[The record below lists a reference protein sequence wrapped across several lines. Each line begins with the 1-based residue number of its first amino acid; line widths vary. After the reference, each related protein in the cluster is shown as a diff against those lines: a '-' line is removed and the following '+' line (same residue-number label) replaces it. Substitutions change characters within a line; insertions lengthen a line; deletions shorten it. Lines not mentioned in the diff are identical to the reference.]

1 MRLEPLGPL
10 TAPQIELL
18 ESTVGPRD
26 EPPPPFTV
34 WVRSPGLAYWV
45 EGLGAYCRE
54 RSKHPRKLREL
65 SVLIVA
71 RHFDSQSAWNAHYEA
86 AIAEGVPAESLDRLA
101 RDEDPGFE
109 ADDERVFF
117 RFAQEMLR
125 QHFVSP
131 GTFAEAIELFGE
143 DGMLDLIGCIG
154 SFSMSAMMINAVE
167 LPLRTDLAAPF
178 PDVDGFRHRV
188 DGFRQ
193 RVDGFRHRKEKRA

>member
-1 MRLEPLGPL
+1 MIFVRLTPLGPL
-10 TAPQIELL
+10 TQPQIELL

-54 RSKHPRKLREL
+54 RSKHPRRLREL

-86 AIAEGVPAESLDRLA
+86 AVAEGVPASALDRLA
-101 RDEDPGFE
+101 RNEDPAFPAE
-109 ADDERVFF
+109 DERIFF
-117 RFAQEMLR
+117 HFAHEMLHD
-125 QHFVSP
+125 HFVSP
-131 GTFAEAIELFGE
+131 ATFAEAIALFGE
-143 DGMLDLIGCIG
+143 DGVLDLIGCVG

-167 LPLRTDLAAPF
+167 LPLRTDLPAPF
-178 PDVDGFRHRV
+178 ADVDGFGGVR
-188 DGFRQ
+188 
-193 RVDGFRHRKEKRA
+193 E